1 MTEIAFALGLR
12 GRSVWLANIKYKQA
26 RQMKRHSII
35 LFFITGIASASDSI
49 SNKYTIDSDSQLI
62 LSNGN
67 IKAVGH
73 VHAVSGDMTIDA
85 EEAIYHRENPNNTY
99 ITATGN
105 PIKYKGITEDG
116 KPFSGS
122 SKKLKYTPETGQVT
136 LTDEAF
142 VQQNGNTLSAQVIT
156 YNTITKK
163 MIASAIS
170 GKRVRSV
177 IYSEKEL
184 QKKK

>member
-1 MTEIAFALGLR
+1 
-12 GRSVWLANIKYKQA
+12 
-26 RQMKRHSII
+26 MKGYLII
-35 LFFITGIASASDSI
+35 LFFITGTANASEAT
-49 SNKYTIDSDSQLI
+49 SNKYTIDSDNQLI

-85 EEAIYHRENPNNTY
+85 EEAIYHRENPNDTY

-105 PIKYKGITEDG
+105 PIKYNGITEDG
-116 KPFSGS
+116 KPFSGN
-122 SKKLKYTPETGQVT
+122 SKKLKYTPKTGEVI

-142 VQQNGNTLSAQVIT
+142 VQQNGNTLSAEVIT

-163 MIASAIS
+163 MIASAVL

-177 IYSEKEL
+177 IYPDKVS
-184 QKKK
+184 QKK

>member
-1 MTEIAFALGLR
+1 
-12 GRSVWLANIKYKQA
+12 
-26 RQMKRHSII
+26 MKGYLII
-35 LFFITGIASASDSI
+35 LFFITCSANALENT

-67 IKAVGH
+67 VKAVGH

-85 EEAIYHRENPNNTY
+85 EEAIYHRENPNDTY

-105 PIKYKGITEDG
+105 PIKYIGITEDG
-116 KPFSGS
+116 KPFSGN
-122 SKKLKYTPETGQVT
+122 SKKLKYTPETGEVI
-136 LTDEAF
+136 LADEAF
-142 VQQNGNTLSAQVIT
+142 VQQDGNTLSAEVIT

-163 MIASAIS
+163 MIASATP

-177 IYSEKEL
+177 IYPDKVS

>member
-1 MTEIAFALGLR
+1 
-12 GRSVWLANIKYKQA
+12 
-26 RQMKRHSII
+26 MKGYLII
-35 LFFITGIASASDSI
+35 LFFITGAANASEAT
-49 SNKYTIDSDSQLI
+49 SNKYTIDSDNQLI

-67 IKAVGH
+67 IKAIGH

-85 EEAIYHRENPNNTY
+85 EEAIYHRENPNDTY

-105 PIKYKGITEDG
+105 PIKYNGITEDG
-116 KPFSGS
+116 KPFSGN
-122 SKKLKYTPETGQVT
+122 SKKLKYTPETGEVL

-142 VQQNGNTLSAQVIT
+142 VQQNGNTLSAEAIT

-163 MIASAIS
+163 MIASSAP

-177 IYSEKEL
+177 IYPDKVS

>member
-1 MTEIAFALGLR
+1 
-12 GRSVWLANIKYKQA
+12 
-26 RQMKRHSII
+26 MKRYLII
-35 LFFITGIASASDSI
+35 LFFITGISDASDAL

-67 IKAVGH
+67 IKAVGN

-85 EEAIYHRENPNNTY
+85 EEAIYHREDPDNTY

-105 PIKYKGITEDG
+105 PIIYNGITEDG
-116 KPFSGS
+116 RPFSGNS
-122 SKKLKYTPETGQVT
+122 RKLKYTPGTGEVI

-142 VQQNGNTLSAQVIT
+142 VQQSGNSLSAEIIT

-163 MIASAIS
+163 MTASATP
-170 GKRVRSV
+170 GQRVRSI
-177 IYSEKEL
+177 IYPDKLS
-184 QKKK
+184 QNKK

>member
-1 MTEIAFALGLR
+1 
-12 GRSVWLANIKYKQA
+12 
-26 RQMKRHSII
+26 MKGYLII
-35 LFFITGIASASDSI
+35 LFFFTGTANASEAI
-49 SNKYTIDSDSQLI
+49 SNKYSIDSDNQLI

-85 EEAIYHRENPNNTY
+85 EKAIYHRENPNGTY

-105 PIKYKGITEDG
+105 PIKYNGITEDG
-116 KPFSGS
+116 KPFSGN
-122 SKKLKYTPETGQVT
+122 SKKLKYTPETGEVI
-136 LTDEAF
+136 LTDEAV
-142 VQQNGNTLSAQVIT
+142 VQQNGNTLSAEVII

-163 MIASAIS
+163 MIASAAP

-177 IYSEKEL
+177 IYLDKIS
-184 QKKK
+184 QKKN

>member
-1 MTEIAFALGLR
+1 
-12 GRSVWLANIKYKQA
+12 
-26 RQMKRHSII
+26 MKEYLII
-35 LFFITGIASASDSI
+35 LFFITGTAKASEVT
-49 SNKYTIDSDSQLI
+49 SNKYTIDSDNQLI

-85 EEAIYHRENPNNTY
+85 EEAIYHRENPNDTY

-105 PIKYKGITEDG
+105 PIKYNGITEDG
-116 KPFSGS
+116 KPFSGN
-122 SKKLKYTPETGQVT
+122 SKKLKYTPETGEVI

-142 VQQNGNTLSAQVIT
+142 VQHNGNTLSAEVIT

-163 MIASAIS
+163 MIASAAP

-177 IYSEKEL
+177 IYPDKVS
-184 QKKK
+184 QTKK

>member
-1 MTEIAFALGLR
+1 
-12 GRSVWLANIKYKQA
+12 
-26 RQMKRHSII
+26 MKGYLII
-35 LFFITGIASASDSI
+35 LFFITGTANASEAI
-49 SNKYTIDSDSQLI
+49 SNKYTIDSDNQLI

-67 IKAVGH
+67 IKAIGH

-85 EEAIYHRENPNNTY
+85 EEAIYHRENPNDTY

-105 PIKYKGITEDG
+105 PIKYNGITEDG
-116 KPFSGS
+116 KPFSGN
-122 SKKLKYTPETGQVT
+122 SKKLKYTPETGEVI

-142 VQQNGNTLSAQVIT
+142 VQQNGNTLSAEVIT

-163 MIASAIS
+163 MIASAAT

-177 IYSEKEL
+177 IYPDKVS
-184 QKKK
+184 QTKK

>member
-1 MTEIAFALGLR
+1 
-12 GRSVWLANIKYKQA
+12 
-26 RQMKRHSII
+26 MKGYLII
-35 LFFITGIASASDSI
+35 LFFITGTANASEAI
-49 SNKYTIDSDSQLI
+49 SNKYTIDSDNQLI

-67 IKAVGH
+67 IKAIGH

-85 EEAIYHRENPNNTY
+85 EEAIYHRENPNDTY

-105 PIKYKGITEDG
+105 PIKYNGITEDG
-116 KPFSGS
+116 KPFSGN
-122 SKKLKYTPETGQVT
+122 SKKLKYTPETGEVI

-142 VQQNGNTLSAQVIT
+142 VQQNGNTLSAEVIT

-163 MIASAIS
+163 MIASAAT

-177 IYSEKEL
+177 IYPDKVS
-184 QKKK
+184 QIQ